1 MHDLSK
7 YTVPTKLVGMLVL
20 SALPTKVLGMLVLSV
35 LPTKIVGM
43 QAVYQSSQIQHL
55 KGYSIVL
62 RDQLSL

>member
-7 YTVPTKLVGMLVL
+7 YAVPTKLVGMMVL
-20 SALPTKVLGMLVLSV
+20 SALRTKV
-35 LPTKIVGM
+35 VGI
-43 QAVYQSSQIQHL
+43 QSVYQSSQIQHL